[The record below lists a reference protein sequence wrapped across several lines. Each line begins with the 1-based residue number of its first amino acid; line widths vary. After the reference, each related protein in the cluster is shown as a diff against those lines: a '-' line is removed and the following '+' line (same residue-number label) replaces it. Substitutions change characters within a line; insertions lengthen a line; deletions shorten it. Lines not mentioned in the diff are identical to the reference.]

1 MSGGQNITAAPVH
14 RRAIEALLVGIDRDE
29 SARACLREAGYDLS
43 DDRAMWPA
51 ETFYAV
57 LEWVRGR
64 RFAGLPVPEAQ
75 RALGRVWVE
84 GFAETTVGSVVMG
97 ALRVL
102 GPERALPRILQ
113 YVDSVRQGFAVQV
126 VPVTEREYRIRFQ
139 EAAGVLPEFAQGGV
153 EAMLRTGKSPPSLS
167 VELGDRGAD
176 WFELRVRW

>member
-1 MSGGQNITAAPVH
+1 MSGGQHTAAPVH
-14 RRAIEALLVGIDRDE
+14 RRAIDALLVGLERDD
-29 SARACLREAGYDLS
+29 STRASLRAAGYDLA
-43 DDRAMWPA
+43 DGRAMWPA

-57 LEWVRGR
+57 LEWVRVR
-64 RFAGLPVPEAQ
+64 RFAEVPVPEAQ
-75 RALGRVWVE
+75 RELGRIWVE
-84 GFAETTVGSVVMG
+84 GFTETTVGSVVMG

-126 VPVTEREYRIRFQ
+126 VPLGDRVYRMRLQ

-153 EAMLRTGKSPPSLS
+153 EAMLRAGKAPSTLS
-167 VELGDRGAD
+167 VELGERGAD